1 MRTHIV
7 FDCLEERS
15 SGWNLQSGV
24 TVIVFAN
31 LKDLVTQTVA
41 SDENVLSSENES
53 VGNKI
58 SLKESGSFDPLK
70 IQSIS
75 FLKV

>member
-7 FDCLEERS
+7 FDCLEERR

-31 LKDLVTQTVA
+31 LKDLVTQTRC
-41 SDENVLSSENES
+41 
-53 VGNKI
+53 
-58 SLKESGSFDPLK
+58 F
-70 IQSIS
+70 
-75 FLKV
+75 

>member
-7 FDCLEERS
+7 FDCLEERR

-41 SDENVLSSENES
+41 SAENVLSSENES
-53 VGNKI
+53 VGDKI
-58 SLKESGSFDPLK
+58 SLKKAGHSTRLK
-70 IQSIS
+70 SS
-75 FLKV
+75 LLAS